1 MKKIVLKYGTIASI
15 IVVGIPAVSMV
26 FTGSGRDSFDMGEV
40 IGYSSMIVAMGLV
53 YFAMRYF
60 RDKENEGELTFGQ
73 GMKIGVL
80 ISAMG
85 GAAWGLYNYIFVT
98 FIMPDFNEQ
107 YYAHQTGQEIGSP
120 EFEQGFAQ
128 MMEANGFMFSKA
140 GGTLLMFVTVF
151 LIGFIISVISS
162 LILQR
167 KSVAAA

>member
-73 GMKIGVL
+73 GMKI
-80 ISAMG
+80 
-85 GAAWGLYNYIFVT
+85 
-98 FIMPDFNEQ
+98 
-107 YYAHQTGQEIGSP
+107 
-120 EFEQGFAQ
+120 
-128 MMEANGFMFSKA
+128 
-140 GGTLLMFVTVF
+140 
-151 LIGFIISVISS
+151 
-162 LILQR
+162 
-167 KSVAAA
+167 